1 VPIPEPPKFS
11 LDCDEEEEMFLK
23 KHYGHLLQEIRSI
36 CSIHAEPQAELS
48 DLIRDLKTLKN
59 TAELLP
65 SRLDSGIFR
74 KTL

>member
-1 VPIPEPPKFS
+1 VPIPEPPKFF
-11 LDCDEEEEMFLK
+11 LDWDEEEEMFLK

-36 CSIHAEPQAELS
+36 YSTHAEPQAEIS

-65 SRLDSGIFR
+65 SRLNSVIF
-74 KTL
+74 